1 MTALFDSRR
10 TSPSEPLS
18 PLLRRRPLPEQTA
31 PAPSDAPQFSEPQA
45 LAEQLESEDS
55 EPVHATLSSQNEFC
69 TLRRMGADVAE
80 PRPSCLQTTVASF
93 MPQ

>member
-1 MTALFDSRR
+1 MKKL
-10 TSPSEPLS
+10 ELVLV
-18 PLLRRRPLPEQTA
+18 LLLLLLVRVSEQTA
-31 PAPSDAPQFSEPQA
+31 PAPSDAAQFSEPQA

-55 EPVHATLSSQNEFC
+55 EPVHATSSSQNEFC
-69 TLRRMGADVAE
+69 TLRLMGADVAE